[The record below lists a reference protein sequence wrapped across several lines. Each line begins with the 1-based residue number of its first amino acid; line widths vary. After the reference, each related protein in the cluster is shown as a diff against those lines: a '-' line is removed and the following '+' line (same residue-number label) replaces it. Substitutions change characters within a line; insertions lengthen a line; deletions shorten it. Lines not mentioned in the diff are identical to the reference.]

1 MRAETNN
8 SQGSEQFHQNPGT
21 VSVVQ
26 EKGRINQGKK
36 PLSSLIMSLLMSFHN
51 QLINT
56 LTIKLNL
63 SF

>member
-1 MRAETNN
+1 MGGIR
-8 SQGSEQFHQNPGT
+8 QGKEQF
-21 VSVVQ
+21 
-26 EKGRINQGKK
+26 
-36 PLSSLIMSLLMSFHN
+36 SSLIMSPLMSFHN